1 MKNSF
6 IRIFAGKTII
16 VVLILC
22 LNSVVKS
29 QPGSE
34 SSSPQF
40 LFPEFSP
47 GIVKM
52 KDGRSQTTSLNYNTV
67 SERMVYDRN
76 GQIYDI
82 MNPEQIDTVILADR
96 KFVPYEKVF
105 HEVLVIAPLSLFV
118 EYKGE
123 LLPPGAPAG
132 YGGTSQVSNTKLVSS
147 VQLSS
152 GYYNLKLPSDY
163 LVKVDPIYWIRKDS
177 SMSSFINERQ
187 FLKIFPDKEGDLKQ
201 FIKQNKIRISRVPDL
216 IRLIGF
222 CNEAYK

>member
-1 MKNSF
+1 MKNSVV
-6 IRIFAGKTII
+6 RILAGKTII

-22 LNSVVKS
+22 LNSELRS

-40 LFPEFSP
+40 LFPEFSL

-52 KDGRSQTTSLNYNTV
+52 KNGKSQTTSLNYNTV
-67 SERMVYDRN
+67 SERMVYDRS

-82 MNPEQIDTVILADR
+82 MNPEQIDTVILSER
-96 KFVPYEKVF
+96 KFIPYGKIF
-105 HEVLVIAPLSLFV
+105 NEVLLIARISLFV
-118 EYKGE
+118 EFKGE
-123 LLPPGAPAG
+123 LIPPGAPAG
-132 YGGTSQVSNTKLVSS
+132 YGGTSQVSNTKYVSS
-147 VQLSS
+147 VQLSG

-163 LVKVDPIYWIRKDS
+163 LVKVDPVYWIRKDS
-177 SMSSFINERQ
+177 LMSSFVSERQ
-187 FLKIFPDKEGDLKQ
+187 FLKIFPDKESELKH
-201 FIKQNKIRISRVPDL
+201 FIKQNKIRFEQVPDL